1 MPDVDPP
8 PVADPIAAATAMMDE
23 LKRSNPQLAMLAQ
36 LMQARA
42 IVPEPVSEDLSDE
55 VAELANRL
63 ARAEARIERMKLQG
77 RRLYEAHQSVTSR
90 LADLAAAL
98 GACGLCW
105 GEDDMC
111 PSCRG
116 RGRPGMVRPDP
127 ALRERLLG
135 PFRQAAAQAE
145 TLTTH

>member
-1 MPDVDPP
+1 MPD
-8 PVADPIAAATAMMDE
+8 DPISPVTDPTAAAAAMMDE
-23 LKRSNPQLAMLAQ
+23 LKRANPQLAMLAQ

-42 IVPEPVSEDLSDE
+42 IVPEPISEDLSDE

-135 PFRQAAAQAE
+135 PFRQPVNHAE
-145 TLTTH
+145 SPTTH